1 MALHEVLLELAFVLS
16 VLPFVVTS
24 SFLFGEVVV
33 ALEEV
38 TVVVEDFTWT
48 FDVCL
53 VPVCLNLRPVWEGDD
68 PEAIFLAIDE
78 TALVKGAVGVVI
90 LPFAILFALAPHA
103 VIDISIGVFHLPLTV
118 LHIIPPLT
126 FIDIP
131 VCIAVPSV
139 ALLAV
144 LHYSFITL
152 SVPEE
157 IVPIDQRIVLP
168 GSEVDVSVVVDVD
181 AEVVALA
188 VGV

>member
-24 SFLFGEVVV
+24 SFLLREVVV

-38 TVVVEDFTWT
+38 AVVVEDFTWT
-48 FDVCL
+48 LDVCL

-68 PEAIFLAIDE
+68 PEAVFLAIDE
-78 TALVKGAVGVVI
+78 TALIKRAVGIVI
-90 LPFAILFALAPHA
+90 LSFSILFAFAPHA
-103 VIDISIGVFHLPLTV
+103 IIDISIGVFHLPLAV
-118 LHIIPPLT
+118 LHIVPPLS
-126 FIDIP
+126 FVDIP
-131 VCIAVPSV
+131 VGIAVPAV
-139 ALLAV
+139 TLLAV